1 MKFKIKIREMLL
13 SVRDKDFLVYGFG
26 TIILFLLCSAIGC
39 IKFSEEKDFFIEF
52 GLVGTGFG
60 FLFLLAFLYR
70 RKLSNDYN
78 KMIIQK
84 AKVLKQKNL
93 RCDISTESNSSFEVI
108 LTDSKNDNFFFR
120 DDEGFYLL
128 SKKGCMALDSSGI
141 DKLTHE
147 EVNIKDAY
155 DVLTQFNEKQ
165 SQV

>member
-1 MKFKIKIREMLL
+1 MLL

-108 LTDSKNDNFFFR
+108 HALIKMQILFQRYDHMIVLVHKLFQYTQKFR
-120 DDEGFYLL
+120 PNNHLQIPQ
-128 SKKGCMALDSSGI
+128 KKLH
-141 DKLTHE
+141 L
-147 EVNIKDAY
+147 
-155 DVLTQFNEKQ
+155 
-165 SQV
+165 